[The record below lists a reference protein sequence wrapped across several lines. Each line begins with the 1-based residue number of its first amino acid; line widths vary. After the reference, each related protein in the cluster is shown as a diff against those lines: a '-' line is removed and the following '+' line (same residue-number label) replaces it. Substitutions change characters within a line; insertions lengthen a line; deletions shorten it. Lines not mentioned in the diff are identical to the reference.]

1 MLNKINGAKA
11 PLEETK
17 EEKEAKTKAV
27 PIKKPNPETEN
38 DSLEPE
44 KKDDDEEKEEKTDA
58 QIREE
63 PPAEEGAEKKDLGPP
78 AEKVHSLN
86 PTDW

>member
-58 QIREE
+58 
-63 PPAEEGAEKKDLGPP
+63 
-78 AEKVHSLN
+78 
-86 PTDW
+86 